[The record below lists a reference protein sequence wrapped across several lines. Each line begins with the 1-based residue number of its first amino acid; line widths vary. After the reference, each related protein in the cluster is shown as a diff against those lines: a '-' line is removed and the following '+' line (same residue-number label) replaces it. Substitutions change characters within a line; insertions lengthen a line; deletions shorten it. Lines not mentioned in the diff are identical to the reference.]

1 MTKESEYLIYVKNK
15 KTGVEEW
22 IDPIK
27 FLEYIDEI
35 LSEIVKWRDKMN
47 KWTKEKIVNIF
58 FAVGLFIMTVSG
70 YYIIKFIGDI
80 LRKG

>member
-35 LSEIVKWRDKMN
+35 LSEIVK
-47 KWTKEKIVNIF
+47 
-58 FAVGLFIMTVSG
+58 
-70 YYIIKFIGDI
+70 
-80 LRKG
+80 